1 MFNSITT
8 LHYGTI
14 TLTTALPLIAAT
26 ISQSRLSAAVTDA
39 VNRQPQA
46 EALIKRVYYTALF
59 LMETSAI
66 ISVMIGLLLFFR
78 LPTNYYDALAE
89 TGIIFAVGIT
99 GTLVG
104 GLSYWTASQSLYA
117 ATRQPDLGPKV
128 ITLTLMLMSIM
139 QSPII
144 FGLLV
149 ALFIHNQAVGITSL
163 GHAVR
168 LIAAGFALGI
178 GSIGPSF
185 GLALFGSSTC
195 NALARYKNSYNNLFS
210 FAFVSQ
216 AMIEGPILFALI
228 VSFILLFAV
237 RLHPHETI
245 AITRVMAAAISIS
258 LSTLGAGF
266 ASGYVASK
274 ASQEIAAHPELT
286 TMLSRT
292 SQIGQA
298 LIDTAPIYG
307 LLIAMLL
314 LFLR

>member
-1 MFNSITT
+1 MFDSISA

-26 ISQSRLSAAVTDA
+26 VSQSRLSAAVSDA

-46 EALIKRVYYTALF
+46 EPLIKRVYYTALF

-66 ISVMIGLLLFFR
+66 ISIVMALILFFR
-78 LPTNYYDALAE
+78 LPSNYFDAIAE
-89 TGIIFAVGIT
+89 TGIILAVGLT
-99 GTLVG
+99 GFLVG
-104 GLSYWTASQSLYA
+104 GLSYLTALQAINA
-117 ATRQPDLGPKV
+117 ATRQPELGPKIV
-128 ITLTLMLMSIM
+128 TLTLMLMSIM

-149 ALFIHNQAVGITSL
+149 GLFIHNQAISL
-163 GHAVR
+163 TGWGHTAR
-168 LIAAGFALGI
+168 LFAAGMTIGI
-178 GSIGPSF
+178 GSIGPSI
-185 GLALFGSSTC
+185 GLALFGSGTL
-195 NALARYKNSYNNLFS
+195 NALARYKNSYNNLFA

-237 RLHPHETI
+237 TLHPVEAI
-245 AITRVMAAAISIS
+245 AVTRIIGGALSMS
-258 LSTLGAGF
+258 LSTLGAGL
-266 ASGYVASK
+266 ASGYVASR
-274 ASQEIAAHPELT
+274 ASQEIAAHPEVSST
-286 TMLSRT
+286 LSRT
-292 SQIGQA
+292 SQIAQA